1 MSVDDQTK
9 LSLQVADLE
18 LRYGKRTILK
28 NISLEVEE
36 GSCLVV
42 MGASGCGKSTLL
54 KAVTGV
60 LRPASGQVVF
70 QNGELW
76 NRGVLPNETILSNF
90 GVLFQGGALWSSMN
104 LLENI
109 SLPLQTFSNLSD
121 AEIEAMAS
129 YKLNLVGLSGCEY
142 LYPSELSGGMQKRAG
157 LARALALDP
166 SILFLD
172 EPSAGLDPVTS
183 KQLDDLIIEL
193 KNSLGITFV
202 VVTHELDSIFSIADD
217 SVYLSNLS
225 QTILDRGNPNQL
237 RNMSKFA
244 EVTKFLSRDTND
256 ISGEL

>member
-1 MSVDDQTK
+1 MSVGDQAK
-9 LSLQVADLE
+9 LSLKVTDLE
-18 LRYGKRTILK
+18 LRYGNRTILK

-54 KAVTGV
+54 KALTGL

-109 SLPLQTFSNLSD
+109 SLPLQTFSNLSVT
-121 AEIEAMAS
+121 EIEAMAS

-157 LARALALDP
+157 LARALAMDP

-217 SVYLSNLS
+217 SVFLSNHS
-225 QTILDRGNPNQL
+225 QTILERGNPNQL
-237 RNMSKFA
+237 RKMSSFA

-256 ISGEL
+256 TFGEV

>member
-1 MSVDDQTK
+1 MSGEDQVK

-18 LRYGKRTILK
+18 LRYGNRTILK
-28 NISLEVEE
+28 NISFEVEE

-54 KAVTGV
+54 KALTGLLKPV
-60 LRPASGQVVF
+60 SGQVVF

-76 NRGVLPNETILSNF
+76 DQGLLPNEKILSNF

-109 SLPLQTFSNLSD
+109 SLPLQTFSNLSVS
-121 AEIEAMAS
+121 EIEAMAS

-157 LARALALDP
+157 LARALAMDP
-166 SILFLD
+166 GILFLD

-183 KQLDDLIIEL
+183 KQLDDLIVEL

-202 VVTHELDSIFSIADD
+202 VVTHELDSIFSIADN
-217 SVYLSNLS
+217 SVFLSNVLM
-225 QTILDRGNPNQL
+225 TILDRGNPKHL
-237 RNMSKFA
+237 LSVSKFD
-244 EVTKFLSRDTND
+244 EVTKFLSRQTND
-256 ISGEL
+256 SL